1 MGARMDATQRQ
12 IALQEEIKSVMQP
25 ILDTVI
31 EKVGNNI
38 FNACDGWAF
47 TYDPLALVPR
57 NIRGS
62 VRKVLSLT
70 RGLTI
75 PTEEIPGVWQILVD
89 HLDGG
94 RRELVCASAK
104 KLLSSVSFG
113 LESAHES
120 AFAVLVCFLHVAVQR
135 YRDEGL
141 PVLSQNYQI
150 MLGPPGPGRIGI
162 VESLVHGAKRS
173 QRVTG
178 ERTIAKI
185 LETPIGSPISPGWRL
200 SSLIRHVKQV
210 HHLHAKVLSNLC
222 SALPLP
228 NSELSRLILAGF
240 EMNNLD
246 YVAPAEE
253 APAADAQALA
263 LLNQLS
269 EMYV

>member
-1 MGARMDATQRQ
+1 MDEAQRQ
-12 IALQEEIKSVMQP
+12 IDLQDEIKTIMQP

-31 EKVGNNI
+31 EKVGDNI
-38 FNACDGWAF
+38 FNASDGWVLSC
-47 TYDPLALVPR
+47 DPLALVPR

-75 PTEEIPGVWQILVD
+75 PTAEIPDVWQALMD
-89 HLDGG
+89 YLGEG
-94 RRELVCASAK
+94 RREFSCASAR
-104 KLLSSVSFG
+104 KLLSSISFG
-113 LESAHES
+113 LEGAHES

-135 YRDEGL
+135 YQNEGL
-141 PVLSQNYQI
+141 PVLNQNYQI
-150 MLGPPGPGRIGI
+150 MLGPPGVGRIGI
-162 VESLVHGAKRS
+162 VESIVHGAKRS
-173 QRVTG
+173 QRVAG

-185 LETPIGSPISPGWRL
+185 LETPIGGPISPGWRL
-200 SSLIRHVKQV
+200 SSLIRHVKHV
-210 HHLHAKVLSNLC
+210 HPPHAKTLSNLC

-228 NSELSRLILAGF
+228 NPDLSRLILAGF

-246 YVAPAEE
+246 YVAPTEE